1 MDADKGHK
9 TPKPETKDFLTHGT
23 ASSISL
29 IFAVPFASKRPTGMG
44 VMKYSQDGR
53 YSYSDCTDEENE
65 LGEFNP
71 FTVTLSRPLF
81 VEREYLQ
88 SQRINLDP
96 Q

>member
-9 TPKPETKDFLTHGT
+9 TPKPETKDFITHGT

-29 IFAVPFASKRPTGMG
+29 RFAVPFASKIPTGMG

-53 YSYSDCTDEENE
+53 YSYSEFALMRNNE

-71 FTVTLSRPLF
+71 FTVTLSRTLL

-88 SQRINLDP
+88 SQRINLGP
-96 Q
+96 